1 MTRSVDYVEDFASI
15 ADSWRAGMAQNTE
28 EAMSGYSM
36 RVDSVTV
43 TDASHADVRYSLVF
57 AGRPAYDH
65 LAGGAVKIDGRW
77 YITRETVCSLLT
89 NGGIKCPAR
98 TTPVP

>member
-1 MTRSVDYVEDFASI
+1 VEDYDSI
-15 ADSWRAGMAQNTE
+15 ADSYREGIAQNTE
-28 EAMSGYSM
+28 ETQARYTM
-36 RVDSVTV
+36 RVDSVAL
-43 TDASHADVRYSLVF
+43 TDATHADVRYTLLFDGQPRYVQ
-57 AGRPAYDH
+57 
-65 LAGGAVKIDGRW
+65 AGGAVKIDGRW